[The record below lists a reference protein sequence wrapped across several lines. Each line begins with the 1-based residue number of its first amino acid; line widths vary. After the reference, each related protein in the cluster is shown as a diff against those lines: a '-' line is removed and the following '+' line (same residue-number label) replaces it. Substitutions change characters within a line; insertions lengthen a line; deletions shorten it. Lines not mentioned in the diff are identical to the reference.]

1 MLPQEIKKDSPFQVR
16 WRSFWSLAI
25 IQSFNTLNEKGVQFV
40 LIALGIWLA
49 KELQYPLSLLIVI
62 PFVLFSPLA
71 GWLSDRYCK
80 TRLLQV
86 MVFVQIIV
94 LAGMS
99 IGFFMEQLWLS
110 VTCFSVFCVQA
121 AFFSPAK
128 KGLVKDMV
136 GTSNIG
142 FASGIL
148 EISSLLALLI
158 GQIGALYLV
167 YHLLS
172 IWGEHAG
179 WLAAG
184 WISFFCCMSAI
195 VVFILSLSVARFEAI
210 GRVPFSP
217 SILTEHLRQVGML
230 IKDKTL
236 FYSQTGIG
244 YFWFIGGIMMLI
256 SLQMAADAN
265 PLSGAV
271 DSEENFFSV
280 LAQQK
285 DSALLMTWISA
296 GSVIGGVLASII
308 CSGKVR
314 LWVAYVGIIG
324 LTISSAALCIAEFG
338 EPLFYIALSGCG
350 FMAAAFLVPLNAL
363 LQDSAPAEKRGD
375 IIAAGNLVDCFLG
388 ILSVLIQNAMRSMGL
403 SGQTQC
409 GVIAVMSACVCI
421 YIIYKR
427 PR

>member
-1 MLPQEIKKDSPFQVR
+1 MLPQEIKKDAPFLVR

-49 KELQYPLSLLIVI
+49 KELQYSLSLLIVI

-71 GWLSDRYCK
+71 GWLSDRFCK
-80 TRLLQV
+80 TRLLQA
-86 MVFVQIIV
+86 MVFVQIVV

-99 IGFFMEQLWLS
+99 IGFFMEQLWLA
-110 VTCFSVFCVQA
+110 VACFSVFCIQA
-121 AFFSPAK
+121 VFFSPAK

-136 GTSNIG
+136 GTRNIG

-179 WLAAG
+179 WIAAG
-184 WISFFCCMSAI
+184 WICFFCCMSAI

-210 GRVPFSP
+210 GCVPFNK
-217 SILTEHLRQVGML
+217 SIMTEHLRQLGML
-230 IKDKTL
+230 VKDKKL
-236 FYSQTGIG
+236 LYSQIGIG
-244 YFWFIGGIMMLI
+244 YFWFIGGVMILI
-256 SLQMAADAN
+256 SLQMATDAN
-265 PLSGAV
+265 PSSTALN
-271 DSEENFFSV
+271 SEQDFFSV
-280 LAQQK
+280 LARQK
-285 DSALLMTWISA
+285 DSALLMAWISA

-308 CSGKVR
+308 CAGKVR

-324 LTISSAALCIAEFG
+324 LTVSSAILCMSEFG
-338 EPLFYIALSGCG
+338 DSLFYIALSGCG

-363 LQDSAPAEKRGD
+363 LQDTAPANKRGD

-388 ILSVLIQNAMRSMGL
+388 ILSVLIQGAMRYIGL

-409 GVIAVMSACVCI
+409 GIIAIMSAFVCI
-421 YIIYKR
+421 YIIFKR